1 MFCSRCGYE
10 NNDSVR
16 YCTRCGSNLEVLTRP
31 APVLGEPTMLVGI
44 SQVSWLLACGALL
57 GVSIFFL
64 VFLIFDFIRDRF
76 HPGRPEQLVL
86 LLMTCL
92 GLAVGMV
99 GTACYLASK
108 LIMSF
113 AKAGQASLLKT
124 PPPAAASP
132 LEIEAARQTTSL
144 EEPAWFTGKTP
155 PRSVVEPVTN
165 RTQG

>member
-10 NNDSVR
+10 NKESVR
-16 YCTRCGSNLEVLTRP
+16 YCTRCGSNLEVLTRHTP
-31 APVLGEPTMLVGI
+31 LSDEPTMLVGVG
-44 SQVSWLLACGALL
+44 QVSWLLACGALL

-86 LLMTCL
+86 LLLTCL

-99 GTACYLASK
+99 GTACYLATK
-108 LIMSF
+108 LILSF
-113 AKAGQASLLKT
+113 AKAGQASLLKS
-124 PPPAAASP
+124 PPINPP
-132 LEIEAARQTTSL
+132 EIEAPRQTTGL
-144 EEPAWFTGKTP
+144 DEPAWFTGKTP